1 MPFDRDAAFPRTH
14 PWASSA
20 PPRDRGGD
28 FLGARAGAPSEVLYR
43 LREWCVCIS
52 AMGTD
57 AYALLEWDGT
67 QRRPELRLL
76 LSSPGRLAERGR
88 PLDRPTLAE
97 TIESSSPR
105 PGPTLLTGASRP
117 MSPTTASPTSWA
129 RGACRGRQCLP
140 VLSDADVID
149 PDRPGAAPR
158 RAMSRGEGLRRA
170 RLGADGHGGS
180 HAGPPGA
187 PGPCPLAPLLAGRG
201 GRRSVALLRWVL
213 PTLVGADEDD
223 RPAVV
228 RELTRPTTHR
238 GDPFLPTGAP
248 PPGRSV
254 PGHRGRHLAPAAG
267 RQPGHAP
274 RAAAAARRPCHRAQ
288 RQGPLL
294 DMRL

>member
-158 RAMSRGEGLRRA
+158 RAMARGEGLRRA
-170 RLGADGHGGS
+170 RLGPMAM
-180 HAGPPGA
+180 GA
-187 PGPCPLAPLLAGRG
+187 PMLAPQAHLVRAHWHHYWRAEGVDAASPCCAGSCRPWW
-201 GRRSVALLRWVL
+201 ALMR
-213 PTLVGADEDD
+213 
-223 RPAVV
+223 
-228 RELTRPTTHR
+228 TT
-238 GDPFLPTGAP
+238 AP
-248 PPGRSV
+248 LSC
-254 PGHRGRHLAPAAG
+254 AS
-267 RQPGHAP
+267 
-274 RAAAAARRPCHRAQ
+274 
-288 RQGPLL
+288 
-294 DMRL
+294 